1 MRTLMELVL
10 EHMEEKLVNV
20 RYNISKKYEKDLCIC
35 FNRVDID
42 IFLGKCLV
50 VLKRTGCFVW
60 LGV

>member
-1 MRTLMELVL
+1 MELVL
-10 EHMEEKLVNV
+10 EHMEEKLV
-20 RYNISKKYEKDLCIC
+20 KYEKDLCIC